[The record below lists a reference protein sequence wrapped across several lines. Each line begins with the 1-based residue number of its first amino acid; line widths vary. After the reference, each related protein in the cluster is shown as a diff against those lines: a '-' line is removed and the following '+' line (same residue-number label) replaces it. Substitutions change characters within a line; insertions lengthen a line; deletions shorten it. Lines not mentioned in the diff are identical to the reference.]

1 MKDLQGNTN
10 SRKKIIS
17 WVLPNRSI
25 FSWDEKNKNNHNFK
39 SQTKGNS
46 FGQVLGY
53 VSCLYD
59 NKWWVGIIT
68 NVDKEGEDVQV
79 KFMHPSSPSRSFQ
92 WPHVDVICWVS
103 NDHIFCEI
111 NISITSPRRF
121 YSTLEHD
128 RKLTE

>member
-39 SQTKGNS
+39 SQTKGSS
-46 FGQVLGY
+46 FVQVLGY

-59 NKWWVGIIT
+59 NKWCVGIIT
-68 NVDKEGEDVQV
+68 NVDKEEEDVQV

-92 WPHVDVICWVS
+92 
-103 NDHIFCEI
+103 
-111 NISITSPRRF
+111 
-121 YSTLEHD
+121 
-128 RKLTE
+128 